1 MKESKFYLEELPF
14 DPDELEEAIHDEL
27 QRMGINHTGRSIAIR
42 SILIIVE
49 YEPQENDDE

>member
-27 QRMGINHTGRSIAIR
+27 QRMGINHTGR
-42 SILIIVE
+42 LNTKIIVE